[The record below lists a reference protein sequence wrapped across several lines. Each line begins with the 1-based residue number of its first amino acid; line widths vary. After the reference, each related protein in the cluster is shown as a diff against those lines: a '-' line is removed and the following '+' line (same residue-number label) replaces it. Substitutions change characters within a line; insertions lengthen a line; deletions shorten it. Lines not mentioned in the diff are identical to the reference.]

1 MNSQNTDAFSK
12 FKLSRCEPPS
22 RPKRAISL
30 LAVFPSDVKEN
41 REKICKEE
49 NVPPRLILAHSSMVS
64 EGLLHAYVTNNQ

>member
-1 MNSQNTDAFSK
+1 MHFRNSNFQDVGHHTAQ
-12 FKLSRCEPPS
+12 
-22 RPKRAISL
+22 KRAISL